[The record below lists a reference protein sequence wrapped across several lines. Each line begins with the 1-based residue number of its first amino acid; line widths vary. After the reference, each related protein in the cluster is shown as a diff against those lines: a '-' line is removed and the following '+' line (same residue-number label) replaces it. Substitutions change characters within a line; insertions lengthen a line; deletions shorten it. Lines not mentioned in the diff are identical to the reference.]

1 MSIFEKAKEAL
12 RLRKLKEESQEDDN
26 EQEDE
31 EFERELLFYDKEWT
45 IAPHME
51 EILNGNYSLIP
62 IECMLTHYLLKHHTM
77 HTYYI
82 ALDNHESGDEFEVYE
97 FNWVDNPSNKD
108 NGEEEHYEPEFSLFG
123 NVNSVDAAKFL
134 VERVE
139 EGYVIYIEKR
149 KELA

>member
-1 MSIFEKAKEAL
+1 MSIFEKAREAL
-12 RLRKLKEESQEDDN
+12 KLRKEKEKEESL
-26 EQEDE
+26 QEDE
-31 EFERELLFYDKEWT
+31 DTEEPIESEFLFYDKEWT
-45 IAPHME
+45 ISPHME
-51 EILNGNYSLIP
+51 EIMNGDYSLIP

-123 NVNSVDAAKFL
+123 NMNSVDAAKFL

-139 EGYVIYIEKR
+139 EGYVIEKR